1 LSKQLIYDYKKHFEE
16 RILSYLSS
24 FGSMSESELLKR
36 IFDPKDFKWS
46 SKWRR
51 ISIFYEVLAELKDQK
66 RIDAVNDKIKVI
78 L

>member
-1 LSKQLIYDYKKHFEE
+1 LPKQLIYDYKKHFEE

-24 FGSMSESELLKR
+24 FGPMSEIELLKR

-51 ISIFYEVLAELKDQK
+51 IALFYEVLTELKDKK
-66 RIDAVNDKIKVI
+66 RIDVVKDKIKLI

>member
-1 LSKQLIYDYKKHFEE
+1 
-16 RILSYLSS
+16 
-24 FGSMSESELLKR
+24 MSEFELLKR

-51 ISIFYEVLAELKDQK
+51 IALFYEVLAELKDEK
-66 RIDAVNDKIKVI
+66 RIEVVKDKIKLI

>member
-1 LSKQLIYDYKKHFEE
+1 MSKQLIYDYKKHFEE

-24 FGSMSESELLKR
+24 FGLMSENELLKQ

-46 SKWRR
+46 SKWHR
-51 ISIFYEVLAELKDQK
+51 IALFYEVLAELKDKK
-66 RIDAVNDKIKVI
+66 RIEVIKDKIKLV

>member
-1 LSKQLIYDYKKHFEE
+1 
-16 RILSYLSS
+16 
-24 FGSMSESELLKR
+24 MSEIELLKQ

-51 ISIFYEVLAELKDQK
+51 IALFYEVLAKLKDEK
-66 RIDAVNDKIKVI
+66 RINVVKDKIKII

>member
-1 LSKQLIYDYKKHFEE
+1 
-16 RILSYLSS
+16 
-24 FGSMSESELLKR
+24 MSEFELLKK

-51 ISIFYEVLAELKDQK
+51 IALFYEVLAELKDAK
-66 RIDAVNDKIKVI
+66 RIDIIKDKIKLI

>member
-1 LSKQLIYDYKKHFEE
+1 MSEHVICDYKKHFEE

-24 FGSMSESELLKR
+24 FGPMSEFELLKR

-51 ISIFYEVLAELKDQK
+51 IALFYEVLAELKDEK
-66 RIDAVNDKIKVI
+66 RIEVVKDKIKLI

>member
-24 FGSMSESELLKR
+24 FGSMSEIELLKQ

-51 ISIFYEVLAELKDQK
+51 IALFYEVLAKLKDEK
-66 RIDAVNDKIKVI
+66 RINVVKDKIKII